1 MSTAISKTDIYLTF
15 LSLFAP
21 ANAGIASSG
30 LGLSNSSYKRR
41 TVNYKSSL

>member
-1 MSTAISKTDIYLTF
+1 MSTAISKMHIYLTF

-21 ANAGIASSG
+21 ASAGITNSG
-30 LGLSNSSYKRR
+30 FGLSNSSYKRK

>member
-1 MSTAISKTDIYLTF
+1 MSTAFSKIDIYLTF

-30 LGLSNSSYKRR
+30 FGLSNSSYKRK
-41 TVNYKSSL
+41 TVNYKNSL

>member
-1 MSTAISKTDIYLTF
+1 MSTDTSKIDIYLTF

-30 LGLSNSSYKRR
+30 FGLSNSSYKRE
-41 TVNYKSSL
+41 TVNF